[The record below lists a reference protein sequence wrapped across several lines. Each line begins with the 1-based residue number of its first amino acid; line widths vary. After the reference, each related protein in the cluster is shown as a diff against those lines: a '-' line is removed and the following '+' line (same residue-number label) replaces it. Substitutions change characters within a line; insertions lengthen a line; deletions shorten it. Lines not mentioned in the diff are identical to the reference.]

1 MALYLT
7 EAEIGGL
14 LTMPEVVDA
23 LEETFRAR
31 ARGEIVNRPR
41 IRVPITG
48 GSYNLMPAGWIKRGV
63 VGHKTYT
70 ASAKGA
76 SFQIVLYA
84 ADGSGLL
91 AVMGGGRISGLRTGA
106 VTGLAARHLA
116 ATEGGPIAVIGAGF
130 QATAQVNGLIAA
142 TGATD
147 IRVYARTPEK
157 REAFAGRMAESTG
170 ADVLPV
176 DSIEAALEGA
186 PVVVTITN
194 SAEPV
199 LRAEHLRP
207 GLTIIAAGNNTWLRS
222 EIDPAIVGRVDLVV
236 VDDIDNAKVEAGE
249 LMRAAET
256 GLFSWDS
263 AVALHDVIG
272 GTRPGRTTPDQI
284 VLAELQGIGIE
295 DVAIAELAYRRACE
309 QGIGL
314 ELPA

>member
-7 EAEIGGL
+7 EAEIGEL
-14 LTMPEVVDA
+14 LTMSDVLET

-41 IRVPITG
+41 IRIPITA
-48 GSYNLMPAGWIKRGV
+48 GSYNLMAAGWIARGV

-106 VTGLAARHLA
+106 ATGLAARHLA
-116 ATEGGPIAVIGAGF
+116 ARPGGPVAVIGTGF
-130 QATAQVNGLIAA
+130 QATAQVNGVIAA
-142 TGATD
+142 TGATEV
-147 IRVYARTPEK
+147 RVHARSAEK
-157 REAFAGRMAESTG
+157 RTAFAARMAESTG
-170 ADVLPV
+170 VNVHPV
-176 DSIEAALEGA
+176 DSIDAALDGA

-199 LRAEHLRP
+199 LRPEHLRP
-207 GLTIIAAGNNTWLRS
+207 GLTIVAAGNNTWLRS
-222 EIDPAIVGRVDLVV
+222 EIDPAVVGRADVVV
-236 VDDIDNAKVEAGE
+236 VDDLDNAKLEAGE
-249 LMRAAET
+249 LMRAAEA
-256 GLFSWDS
+256 GLFSWDT
-263 AVALHDVIG
+263 AVSLHDVIG
-272 GTRPGRTTPDQI
+272 GVRSGRSSADQV
-284 VLAELQGIGIE
+284 VLAELQGIAIE
-295 DVAIAELAYRRACE
+295 DVAVAELAYRRARE
-309 QGIGL
+309 RGVGL